1 MWQLIDHLKKIP
13 QEVFDPPNKL
23 IGFHIN
29 VDNLTNQQAIDL
41 DYKLSPFVKNKLKHL
56 DGFTINYR
64 KFFFDHDEAH
74 IKEAANFI
82 GFDITNE
89 LIEVIKEYTNKNK
102 QIILGDNANESSNL

>member
-1 MWQLIDHLKKIP
+1 M
-13 QEVFDPPNKL
+13 FDLPNKR

-29 VDNLTNQQAIDL
+29 SDNLTNQQAIDL
-41 DYKLSPFVKNKLKHL
+41 DYKLSSFVKNKLKHL

-64 KFFFDHDEAH
+64 KFFFDYDEAH
-74 IKEAANFI
+74 IEEVANFI

-102 QIILGDNANESSNL
+102 KLLRDNANESSNL